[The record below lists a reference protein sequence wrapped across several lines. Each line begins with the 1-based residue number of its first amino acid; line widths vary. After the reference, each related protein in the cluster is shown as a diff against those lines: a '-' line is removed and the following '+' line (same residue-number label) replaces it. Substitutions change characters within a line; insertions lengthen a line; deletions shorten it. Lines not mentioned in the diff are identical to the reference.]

1 MKYCA
6 LPLIAIIPVF
16 RKIGP
21 NLFQVAFIMTLT
33 VNYQKIVTSK
43 ELTEYRNAVEVDFED
58 TMALSTAT
66 TQNAALSRSA
76 FSGYQ
81 SAYSSKYWQC
91 WILSWQTSVAYFF
104 CEPKGVSGFCSRRH
118 VSQETVIVLY
128 IPLHVCWLSGCQR
141 DQNLIRVVQTI
152 FTMCIV

>member
-81 SAYSSKYWQC
+81 SAYSSKY
-91 WILSWQTSVAYFF
+91 
-104 CEPKGVSGFCSRRH
+104 
-118 VSQETVIVLY
+118 
-128 IPLHVCWLSGCQR
+128 
-141 DQNLIRVVQTI
+141 
-152 FTMCIV
+152 